1 MKVQEI
7 QATDLPLRASAEAR
21 SASQVNM
28 TPASSHETFR
38 TCWGFVHKSGL
49 VMLEGS
55 ESRRETMH
63 ETLLASIALGTSGN
77 YGSNACLH
85 RIRYQDNMGQEFLHL
100 FAQGLDTY
108 LTPEALAMLARRPRL
123 GRKALALCLLQL
135 CLEPHNL

>member
-49 VMLEGS
+49 VIPEES

-63 ETLLASIALGTSGN
+63 ETLLASIAWD
-77 YGSNACLH
+77 
-85 RIRYQDNMGQEFLHL
+85 IRKLWKQ
-100 FAQGLDTY
+100 
-108 LTPEALAMLARRPRL
+108 
-123 GRKALALCLLQL
+123 CLLASH
-135 CLEPHNL
+135 PISG